1 MGSREMSIA
10 STIVGTLIDPVS
22 NLLSEFI
29 VDKDKQAEI
38 SYKIA
43 TMAEQ
48 NAHAQVMAQL
58 EINKAEASS
67 ESLFKGGWRPACGWL
82 TVFALGINY
91 VIIPMAGPVV
101 EAYTPISMEPLDMTV
116 MLPLL
121 MGMLGLTGARTIE
134 KTKGVASA

>member
-1 MGSREMSIA
+1 MSIIT
-10 STIVGTLIDPVS
+10 SIVGSLVDPVS
-22 NLLSEFI
+22 DLLSEFI

-48 NAHAQVMAQL
+48 NAHIQVLAQL

-91 VIIPMAGPVV
+91 VVIPMAGPVV
-101 EAYTPISMEPLDMTV
+101 EAYTPINMEPLDMTV

-121 MGMLGLTGARTIE
+121 MGMLGLTTARTIE
-134 KTKGVASA
+134 KTKGVAAN

>member
-1 MGSREMSIA
+1 VGIA
-10 STIVGTLIDPVS
+10 TAIVGSLIDPVS
-22 NLLSEFI
+22 DLLSEFI

-48 NAHAQVMAQL
+48 NAHAQVIAQL

-91 VIIPMAGPVV
+91 VVIPMAGPVV

-134 KTKGVASA
+134 KTKGVASK

>member
-1 MGSREMSIA
+1 MSIA
-10 STIVGTLIDPVS
+10 TAIVGTLVDPIS

-48 NAHAQVMAQL
+48 NAHAQVLAQL

-91 VIIPMAGPVV
+91 VIIPMGGPII
-101 EAYTPISMEPLDMTV
+101 EAYTTINMEPLDMTV

-121 MGMLGLTGARTIE
+121 MGMLGLTGARTLE
-134 KTKGVASA
+134 KTKGVAAR

>member
-1 MGSREMSIA
+1 MSIA
-10 STIVGTLIDPVS
+10 TAIVGTLVQPVS
-22 NLLSEFI
+22 DLLSEFI

-91 VIIPMAGPVV
+91 VVIPMGGPII
-101 EAYTPISMEPLDMTV
+101 EAYTPINMEPLDMTV

-121 MGMLGLTGARTIE
+121 MGMLGLTGARTLE
-134 KTKGVASA
+134 KTKGVAAR

>member
-1 MGSREMSIA
+1 MSIA
-10 STIVGTLIDPVS
+10 TAIVGTLVDPIS

-29 VDKDKQAEI
+29 VDKDKQADI
-38 SYKIA
+38 AYKIA

-48 NAHAQVMAQL
+48 NAHAQVIAQL

-91 VIIPMAGPVV
+91 VIIPMGGPII
-101 EAYTPISMEPLDMTV
+101 EAYTPIIMQPLDMTV

-121 MGMLGLTGARTIE
+121 MGMLGLTGARTLE
-134 KTKGVASA
+134 KTKGVASR

>member
-1 MGSREMSIA
+1 MSIA
-10 STIVGTLIDPVS
+10 TAIVGTLVDPIS

-48 NAHAQVMAQL
+48 NAHAQVIAQL

-91 VIIPMAGPVV
+91 VVIPMGGPIV
-101 EAYTPISMEPLDMTV
+101 EAYTPIIMQPLDMTV

-134 KTKGVASA
+134 KTKGVASR

>member
-1 MGSREMSIA
+1 MSIA
-10 STIVGTLIDPVS
+10 TAIVGTLVDPIS

-48 NAHAQVMAQL
+48 NAHAQVIAQL

-82 TVFALGINY
+82 TVFALSINY
-91 VIIPMAGPVV
+91 VIIPMGGPIV
-101 EAYTPISMEPLDMTV
+101 EAYTPIIMQPLDMTV

-121 MGMLGLTGARTIE
+121 MGMLGLTGARTLE
-134 KTKGVASA
+134 KTKGVASR

>member
-1 MGSREMSIA
+1 MSIA
-10 STIVGTLIDPVS
+10 TAIVGTLVDPIS

-29 VDKDKQAEI
+29 VDKDKQADI
-38 SYKIA
+38 AYKIA

-48 NAHAQVMAQL
+48 NAHAQVIAQL
-58 EINKAEASS
+58 EINEASS

-91 VIIPMAGPVV
+91 VIIPMGGPII
-101 EAYTPISMEPLDMTV
+101 EAYTPIIMQPLDMTV

-121 MGMLGLTGARTIE
+121 MGMLGLTGARTLE
-134 KTKGVASA
+134 KTKGVASR

>member
-1 MGSREMSIA
+1 VGIA
-10 STIVGTLIDPVS
+10 TAIVGSLIDPVS
-22 NLLSEFI
+22 DLLSEFI

-48 NAHAQVMAQL
+48 NAHAQVIAQL

-91 VIIPMAGPVV
+91 VVIPMAGPVV

-134 KTKGVASA
+134 KTKGVASR

>member
-1 MGSREMSIA
+1 MSIA
-10 STIVGTLIDPVS
+10 TAIVGTLVDPIS

-48 NAHAQVMAQL
+48 NAHAQVIAQL

-91 VIIPMAGPVV
+91 VVIPMGGPII
-101 EAYTPISMEPLDMTV
+101 EAYTPIIMQPLDMTV

-121 MGMLGLTGARTIE
+121 MGMLGLTGARTLE
-134 KTKGVASA
+134 KTKGVASR

>member
-1 MGSREMSIA
+1 MSIA
-10 STIVGTLIDPVS
+10 TAIVGTLVQPVS
-22 NLLSEFI
+22 DLLSEFI

-48 NAHAQVMAQL
+48 NAHAQVLAQL

-91 VIIPMAGPVV
+91 VVIPMGGPII
-101 EAYTPISMEPLDMTV
+101 EAYTPINMEPLDMTV

-121 MGMLGLTGARTIE
+121 MGMLGLTGARTLE
-134 KTKGVASA
+134 KTKGVAAR